1 MGLLAAAGFITGEAL
16 MGIGLAVPVA
26 VKHDENA
33 LAVSHGKYATLWE
46 PSLLFVGLVLFL
58 LYYLSLKPPAQT
70 ANKR

>member
-1 MGLLAAAGFITGEAL
+1 

-46 PSLLFVGLVLFL
+46 PSLLFVGIVLFL
-58 LYYLSLKPPAQT
+58 LYFLALKPPAQPT
-70 ANKR
+70 GSKP